1 MKNNKISGFQWAMT
15 IFVFFVI
22 TMALSI
28 MLRDFQ
34 SIIGVKHFIFEVT
47 DLAPLI
53 AAIICILVFKYKK
66 VQLAGLKFSISLK
79 VIERL
84 LLALILPLVIL
95 IIGMYSFNTFADS
108 FILLQS
114 TGLSVPITH
123 ILIGHILM
131 AFVVE
136 FGFRSY
142 LQNIVETKMNTFF
155 ASIVVGLMYSVFSAN
170 TTYGTEFAAYNFL
183 YTFSFSMILG
193 ELIRA
198 TKGRT
203 IYIATTFHASMT
215 FGLIFLFSEEIG
227 DLFSIKVIAISTAIV
242 AVGYIGLSLII
253 RGIAYLTT
261 RRNLEE
267 LEPNNYLDHVNDDEE
282 TNHTKAEKSS
292 SNIKNAEKTGV
303 ATASTVGI
311 AKNDTENTVADEPS
325 IHEGTENTVADEP
338 SIHEGTEKTEPQHHI
353 DNQTESNH
361 DEDHDITSESVE
373 SAESVKQAPQ
383 SDDLTNDSNEDEKQ
397 SLKEPATYKED
408 RRSSV
413 VIDAEK
419 HIEKTEEQSSDKN
432 K

>member
-1 MKNNKISGFQWAMT
+1 MKKNKISGFQWAMT

-34 SIIGVKHFIFEVT
+34 SVIGVKHFIFEVT

-66 VQLAGLKFSISLK
+66 IQLAGLKFSISLK

-84 LLALILPLVIL
+84 LLALILPLIIL
-95 IIGMYSFNTFADS
+95 IIGMYSFNTFSDS

-282 TNHTKAEKSS
+282 TNHTEAEKSS
-292 SNIKNAEKTGV
+292 SNIKDVEKTGV

-311 AKNDTENTVADEPS
+311 AKNDTENTL
-325 IHEGTENTVADEP
+325 ADEP
-338 SIHEGTEKTEPQHHI
+338 SIHEGTEKTESQHHI
-353 DNQTESNH
+353 DNLTESNH

-373 SAESVKQAPQ
+373 SAESVKHAPQ
-383 SDDLTNDSNEDEKQ
+383 SDDLTNDSNEDETEQ

>member
-84 LLALILPLVIL
+84 LLALILPLIIL

-227 DLFSIKVIAISTAIV
+227 NLFSIKVIAISTAIV

-253 RGIAYLTT
+253 RGVAYLTT

-282 TNHTKAEKSS
+282 TNHTEAEKSS
-292 SNIKNAEKTGV
+292 SNIKDAEKTGV

-311 AKNDTENTVADEPS
+311 AKNDTEK
-325 IHEGTENTVADEP
+325 TVADEP

-361 DEDHDITSESVE
+361 DEHHDITSESVE
-373 SAESVKQAPQ
+373 SAESVKHAPQ
-383 SDDLTNDSNEDEKQ
+383 SDDLTNDSNEDEIQ

>member
-34 SIIGVKHFIFEVT
+34 SVIGVKHFIFEVT

-53 AAIICILVFKYKK
+53 AAIICIVIFKYKK

-79 VIERL
+79 VIERI
-84 LLALILPLVIL
+84 LLALILPLIIL

-131 AFVVE
+131 AFIVE

-282 TNHTKAEKSS
+282 TNHTEAEKSS
-292 SNIKNAEKTGV
+292 SNIKDVEKTGV
-303 ATASTVGI
+303 ATASTIGI

-325 IHEGTENTVADEP
+325 IHEGTE
-338 SIHEGTEKTEPQHHI
+338 KTESQHHI

-373 SAESVKQAPQ
+373 SVESVKHAPQ
-383 SDDLTNDSNEDEKQ
+383 SDDLTNDSNEDETEQ

>member
-53 AAIICILVFKYKK
+53 AAIICIVIFKYKK

-79 VIERL
+79 VIERI
-84 LLALILPLVIL
+84 LLALILPLIIL

-282 TNHTKAEKSS
+282 TNHTEAEKSS
-292 SNIKNAEKTGV
+292 SNIKDVEKTGV
-303 ATASTVGI
+303 ATASTIGI

-325 IHEGTENTVADEP
+325 IHEGTE
-338 SIHEGTEKTEPQHHI
+338 KTESQHHI

-373 SAESVKQAPQ
+373 SVESVKHAPQ
-383 SDDLTNDSNEDEKQ
+383 SDDLTNDSNEDETEQ

>member
-1 MKNNKISGFQWAMT
+1 MKKNKISGFQWAMT

-34 SIIGVKHFIFEVT
+34 SVIGVKHFIFEVT

-66 VQLAGLKFSISLK
+66 IQLAGLKFSISLK

-84 LLALILPLVIL
+84 LLALILPLIIL

-242 AVGYIGLSLII
+242 AVSYIGLSLII

-282 TNHTKAEKSS
+282 TNHTEAEKSS
-292 SNIKNAEKTGV
+292 SNIKDVEKTGV

-311 AKNDTENTVADEPS
+311 AKNDTENTL
-325 IHEGTENTVADEP
+325 ADEP
-338 SIHEGTEKTEPQHHI
+338 SIHEGTEKTESQHHI
-353 DNQTESNH
+353 DNLTESNH

-373 SAESVKQAPQ
+373 SAESVKHAPQ
-383 SDDLTNDSNEDEKQ
+383 SDDLTNDSNEDETEQ

>member
-34 SIIGVKHFIFEVT
+34 SVIGVKHFIFEVT

-53 AAIICILVFKYKK
+53 AAIICIVIFKYKK

-79 VIERL
+79 VIERI
-84 LLALILPLVIL
+84 LLALILPLIIL

-170 TTYGTEFAAYNFL
+170 TTYGTEFAAYNSL

-282 TNHTKAEKSS
+282 TNHTEAEKSS
-292 SNIKNAEKTGV
+292 SNIKDVEKTGV
-303 ATASTVGI
+303 ATASTIGI

-325 IHEGTENTVADEP
+325 IHEGTE
-338 SIHEGTEKTEPQHHI
+338 KTESQHHI

-373 SAESVKQAPQ
+373 SVESVKHAPQ
-383 SDDLTNDSNEDEKQ
+383 SDDLTNDSNEDETEQ

>member
-282 TNHTKAEKSS
+282 TNHTEAEKSS

-311 AKNDTENTVADEPS
+311 AKNDTENTVADEQS
-325 IHEGTENTVADEP
+325 IHEGA
-338 SIHEGTEKTEPQHHI
+338 EKTEPQHHI
-353 DNQTESNH
+353 GNQTESNH

-383 SDDLTNDSNEDEKQ
+383 SDDLTNDSNEDEIEQ

>member
-1 MKNNKISGFQWAMT
+1 MKKNKISGFQWAMT

-34 SIIGVKHFIFEVT
+34 SVIGVKHFIFEVT

-66 VQLAGLKFSISLK
+66 IQLAGLKFSISLK

-84 LLALILPLVIL
+84 LLALILPLIIL

-267 LEPNNYLDHVNDDEE
+267 LESNNYLDHVNDDEE
-282 TNHTKAEKSS
+282 TNHTEAEKSS
-292 SNIKNAEKTGV
+292 SNIKDVEKTGV

-311 AKNDTENTVADEPS
+311 AKNDTENTL
-325 IHEGTENTVADEP
+325 ADEP
-338 SIHEGTEKTEPQHHI
+338 SIHEGTEKTESQHHI
-353 DNQTESNH
+353 DNLTESNH

-373 SAESVKQAPQ
+373 SAESVKHAPQ
-383 SDDLTNDSNEDEKQ
+383 SDDLTNDSNEDETEQ

>member
-34 SIIGVKHFIFEVT
+34 SVIGVKHFIFEVT

-53 AAIICILVFKYKK
+53 AAIICIVIFKYKK

-79 VIERL
+79 VIERI
-84 LLALILPLVIL
+84 LLALILPLIIL

-282 TNHTKAEKSS
+282 TNHTEAEKSS
-292 SNIKNAEKTGV
+292 SNIKDVEKTGV
-303 ATASTVGI
+303 ATATTIGI

-325 IHEGTENTVADEP
+325 IHEGTE
-338 SIHEGTEKTEPQHHI
+338 KTESQHHI

-373 SAESVKQAPQ
+373 SVESVKHAPQ
-383 SDDLTNDSNEDEKQ
+383 SDDLTNDSNEDETEQ

>member
-1 MKNNKISGFQWAMT
+1 MKKNKISGFQWAMT

-34 SIIGVKHFIFEVT
+34 SVIGVKHFIFEVT

-66 VQLAGLKFSISLK
+66 IQLAGLKFSISLK

-84 LLALILPLVIL
+84 LLALILPLIIL

-170 TTYGTEFAAYNFL
+170 TTYGTEFSAYNFL

-282 TNHTKAEKSS
+282 TNHTEAEKSS
-292 SNIKNAEKTGV
+292 SNIKDVEKTGV

-311 AKNDTENTVADEPS
+311 AKNDTENTL
-325 IHEGTENTVADEP
+325 ADEP
-338 SIHEGTEKTEPQHHI
+338 SIHEGTEKTESQHHI
-353 DNQTESNH
+353 DNLTESNH

-373 SAESVKQAPQ
+373 SAESVKHAPQ
-383 SDDLTNDSNEDEKQ
+383 SDDLTNDSNEDETEQ

>member
-1 MKNNKISGFQWAMT
+1 
-15 IFVFFVI
+15 
-22 TMALSI
+22 

-34 SIIGVKHFIFEVT
+34 SVIGVKHFIFEVT

-66 VQLAGLKFSISLK
+66 IQLAGLKFSISLK

-84 LLALILPLVIL
+84 LLALILPLIIL

-170 TTYGTEFAAYNFL
+170 TTYDTEFAAYNFL

-282 TNHTKAEKSS
+282 TNHTEAEKSS
-292 SNIKNAEKTGV
+292 SNIKDAEKTGV

-325 IHEGTENTVADEP
+325 IHEGTE
-338 SIHEGTEKTEPQHHI
+338 KTESQHHI

-361 DEDHDITSESVE
+361 DEDHDITSKSVE
-373 SAESVKQAPQ
+373 SAESVKHAPQ
-383 SDDLTNDSNEDEKQ
+383 SDDLTNDSNEDETEQ

>member
-1 MKNNKISGFQWAMT
+1 
-15 IFVFFVI
+15 
-22 TMALSI
+22 
-28 MLRDFQ
+28 
-34 SIIGVKHFIFEVT
+34 
-47 DLAPLI
+47 
-53 AAIICILVFKYKK
+53 
-66 VQLAGLKFSISLK
+66 
-79 VIERL
+79 ERL
-84 LLALILPLVIL
+84 LLALILPLIIL

-282 TNHTKAEKSS
+282 TNHTEAEKSS
-292 SNIKNAEKTGV
+292 SNIKDAEKAGV

-311 AKNDTENTVADEPS
+311 AKNDTENTVTDEP
-325 IHEGTENTVADEP
+325 N
-338 SIHEGTEKTEPQHHI
+338 IHEGTEKTEPQHHI

-373 SAESVKQAPQ
+373 SAESVKHAPQ
-383 SDDLTNDSNEDEKQ
+383 SDDLTNDSNEDEIQ

-432 K
+432 I

>member
-84 LLALILPLVIL
+84 LLALILPLIIL

-253 RGIAYLTT
+253 RGVAYLTT

-282 TNHTKAEKSS
+282 TNHTEAEKSS
-292 SNIKNAEKTGV
+292 SNIKDAEKTGV

-311 AKNDTENTVADEPS
+311 AKNDTEK
-325 IHEGTENTVADEP
+325 TVADEP

-361 DEDHDITSESVE
+361 DEHHDITSESVE
-373 SAESVKQAPQ
+373 SEESVKHAPQ
-383 SDDLTNDSNEDEKQ
+383 SDDLTNDSNEDEIQ

>member
-34 SIIGVKHFIFEVT
+34 SVIGVKHFIFEVT

-53 AAIICILVFKYKK
+53 AAIICIVIFKYKK

-79 VIERL
+79 VIERI
-84 LLALILPLVIL
+84 LLALILPLIIL

-282 TNHTKAEKSS
+282 TNHTEAEKSS
-292 SNIKNAEKTGV
+292 SNIKDVEKTGV
-303 ATASTVGI
+303 ATASTIGI
-311 AKNDTENTVADEPS
+311 SKNDTENTVADEPS
-325 IHEGTENTVADEP
+325 IHEGTE
-338 SIHEGTEKTEPQHHI
+338 KTESQHHI

-373 SAESVKQAPQ
+373 SVESVKHAPQ
-383 SDDLTNDSNEDEKQ
+383 SDDLTNDSNEDETEQ

>member
-34 SIIGVKHFIFEVT
+34 SVIGVKHFIFEVT

-53 AAIICILVFKYKK
+53 AAIICIVIFKYKK

-79 VIERL
+79 VIERI
-84 LLALILPLVIL
+84 LLALILPLIIL

-253 RGIAYLTT
+253 RGITYLTT

-282 TNHTKAEKSS
+282 TNHTEAEKSS
-292 SNIKNAEKTGV
+292 SNIKDVEKTGV
-303 ATASTVGI
+303 ATASTIGI

-325 IHEGTENTVADEP
+325 IHEGTE
-338 SIHEGTEKTEPQHHI
+338 KTESQHHI

-373 SAESVKQAPQ
+373 SVKHAPQ
-383 SDDLTNDSNEDEKQ
+383 SDDLTNDSNEDETEQ

>member
-34 SIIGVKHFIFEVT
+34 SVIGVKHFIFEVT

-53 AAIICILVFKYKK
+53 AAIICIVIFKYKK

-79 VIERL
+79 VIERI
-84 LLALILPLVIL
+84 LLALILPLIIL

-227 DLFSIKVIAISTAIV
+227 DLFSIKIIAISTAIV

-282 TNHTKAEKSS
+282 TNHTEAEKSS
-292 SNIKNAEKTGV
+292 SNIKDVEKTGV
-303 ATASTVGI
+303 ATASTIGI

-325 IHEGTENTVADEP
+325 IHEGTE
-338 SIHEGTEKTEPQHHI
+338 KTESQHHI

-373 SAESVKQAPQ
+373 SVESVKHAPQ
-383 SDDLTNDSNEDEKQ
+383 SDDLTNDSNEDETEQ

>member
-325 IHEGTENTVADEP
+325 IHEGTE
-338 SIHEGTEKTEPQHHI
+338 KTEPQHHI

-397 SLKEPATYKED
+397 SLKKPATYKED

>member
-34 SIIGVKHFIFEVT
+34 SVIGVKHFIFEVT

-53 AAIICILVFKYKK
+53 AAIICIVIFKYKK

-79 VIERL
+79 VIERI
-84 LLALILPLVIL
+84 LLALILPLIIL

-282 TNHTKAEKSS
+282 TNHTEAEKSS
-292 SNIKNAEKTGV
+292 SNIKDVEKTGV
-303 ATASTVGI
+303 ATASTIGI

-325 IHEGTENTVADEP
+325 IHEGTE
-338 SIHEGTEKTEPQHHI
+338 KTESQHHI

-373 SAESVKQAPQ
+373 SVESVKHAPQ
-383 SDDLTNDSNEDEKQ
+383 SDDLTNDSNEDETEQ
-397 SLKEPATYKED
+397 SLKESATYKED

>member
-1 MKNNKISGFQWAMT
+1 MKKNKISGFQWAMT

-34 SIIGVKHFIFEVT
+34 SVIGVKHFIFEVT

-66 VQLAGLKFSISLK
+66 IQLAGLKFSISLK

-84 LLALILPLVIL
+84 LLALILPLIIL

-282 TNHTKAEKSS
+282 TNHTEAEKSS
-292 SNIKNAEKTGV
+292 SNIKDVEKTGV

-311 AKNDTENTVADEPS
+311 AKNDTENTLADES
-325 IHEGTENTVADEP
+325 
-338 SIHEGTEKTEPQHHI
+338 SIHEGTEKTESQHHI
-353 DNQTESNH
+353 DNLTESNH

-373 SAESVKQAPQ
+373 SAESVKHAPQ
-383 SDDLTNDSNEDEKQ
+383 SDDLTNDSNEDETEQ

>member
-34 SIIGVKHFIFEVT
+34 SVIGVKHFIFEVT

-66 VQLAGLKFSISLK
+66 IQLAGLKFSISLK

-84 LLALILPLVIL
+84 LLALILPLIIL

-170 TTYGTEFAAYNFL
+170 TTYDTEFAAYNFL

-282 TNHTKAEKSS
+282 TNHTEAEKSS
-292 SNIKNAEKTGV
+292 SNIKDAEKTGV

-325 IHEGTENTVADEP
+325 IHEGTE
-338 SIHEGTEKTEPQHHI
+338 KTESQHHI

-361 DEDHDITSESVE
+361 DEDHDITSKSVE
-373 SAESVKQAPQ
+373 SAESVKHAPQ
-383 SDDLTNDSNEDEKQ
+383 SVDLTNDSNEDETEQ

-419 HIEKTEEQSSDKN
+419 HTEKTEEQSSDKN

>member
-282 TNHTKAEKSS
+282 TNHTKAKKSS

-311 AKNDTENTVADEPS
+311 AKND
-325 IHEGTENTVADEP
+325 TENTVADEP

>member
-84 LLALILPLVIL
+84 LLALILPLIIL

-155 ASIVVGLMYSVFSAN
+155 ASIVIGLMYSVFSAN

-282 TNHTKAEKSS
+282 TNHTRAEKSS
-292 SNIKNAEKTGV
+292 SNIKDAEKTGV
-303 ATASTVGI
+303 STASTVGI
-311 AKNDTENTVADEPS
+311 AKSD
-325 IHEGTENTVADEP
+325 TENTVADEP

-373 SAESVKQAPQ
+373 SAESVKHTLQ

>member
-34 SIIGVKHFIFEVT
+34 SVIGVKHFIFEVT

-53 AAIICILVFKYKK
+53 AAIICIVIFKYKK

-79 VIERL
+79 VIERI
-84 LLALILPLVIL
+84 LLALILPLIIL

-282 TNHTKAEKSS
+282 TNHTEAEKSS
-292 SNIKNAEKTGV
+292 SNIKDVEKTGV
-303 ATASTVGI
+303 ATASTIGI
-311 AKNDTENTVADEPS
+311 AKNDTEK
-325 IHEGTENTVADEP
+325 TVADEP
-338 SIHEGTEKTEPQHHI
+338 SIHEGTEKTESQHHI

-373 SAESVKQAPQ
+373 SVESVKHAPQ
-383 SDDLTNDSNEDEKQ
+383 SDDLTNDSNEDETEQ

>member
-84 LLALILPLVIL
+84 LLALILPLIIL

-242 AVGYIGLSLII
+242 AVGYIGLNLII

-282 TNHTKAEKSS
+282 TNHTRAEKSS
-292 SNIKNAEKTGV
+292 SNIKDAEKTGV
-303 ATASTVGI
+303 STASTVGI
-311 AKNDTENTVADEPS
+311 AKSD
-325 IHEGTENTVADEP
+325 TENTVADEP

-373 SAESVKQAPQ
+373 SAESVKHTLQ

>member
-34 SIIGVKHFIFEVT
+34 SVIGVKHFIFEVT

-53 AAIICILVFKYKK
+53 AAIICIVIFKYKK

-79 VIERL
+79 VIERI
-84 LLALILPLVIL
+84 LLALILPLIIL

-170 TTYGTEFAAYNFL
+170 TTYGIEFAAYNFL

-282 TNHTKAEKSS
+282 TNHTEAEKSS
-292 SNIKNAEKTGV
+292 SNIKDVEKTGV
-303 ATASTVGI
+303 ATASTIGI

-325 IHEGTENTVADEP
+325 IHEGTE
-338 SIHEGTEKTEPQHHI
+338 KTESQHHI

-373 SAESVKQAPQ
+373 SVKHAPQ
-383 SDDLTNDSNEDEKQ
+383 SDDLTNDSNEDETEQ

>member
-84 LLALILPLVIL
+84 LLALILPLIIL
-95 IIGMYSFNTFADS
+95 IISMYSFNTFADS

-282 TNHTKAEKSS
+282 TNHTEAEKSS
-292 SNIKNAEKTGV
+292 SNIKDAEKAGV

-311 AKNDTENTVADEPS
+311 TKNDTENTVTDEP
-325 IHEGTENTVADEP
+325 N
-338 SIHEGTEKTEPQHHI
+338 IHEGTEKTEPQHHI

-373 SAESVKQAPQ
+373 SAESVKHAPQ
-383 SDDLTNDSNEDEKQ
+383 SDDLTNDSNEDEIQ

-432 K
+432 I

>member
-34 SIIGVKHFIFEVT
+34 SRIGVKHFIFEVT

-66 VQLAGLKFSISLK
+66 VQLAGLKFTISLK
-79 VIERL
+79 VIERI
-84 LLALILPLVIL
+84 LLALILPLIIL

-114 TGLSVPITH
+114 TDLSVPITH

-155 ASIVVGLMYSVFSAN
+155 ASIVVGLIYSVFSAN

-215 FGLIFLFSEEIG
+215 FGLVFLFSEEIG

-242 AVGYIGLSLII
+242 AVAYIGLSLII

-261 RRNLEE
+261 KRSLDEV
-267 LEPNNYLDHVNDDEE
+267 EPNNYLDHVNDDSESE
-282 TNHTKAEKSS
+282 DAKDDKATTQDHK
-292 SNIKNAEKTGV
+292 A
-303 ATASTVGI
+303 ATAGAVTATTAGI
-311 AKNDTENTVADEPS
+311 AKHDNVTTSDEEANVHQENNLTSEVDQSENQSVATQDAERVIVPEATESTDQDPN
-325 IHEGTENTVADEP
+325 I
-338 SIHEGTEKTEPQHHI
+338 
-353 DNQTESNH
+353 QTEVDTNN
-361 DEDHDITSESVE
+361 
-373 SAESVKQAPQ
+373 AN
-383 SDDLTNDSNEDEKQ
+383 DDKNQ
-397 SLKEPATYKED
+397 SLKEPSTYKDD

-419 HIEKTEEQSSDKN
+419 HIEKTEEQSSDTN

>member
-1 MKNNKISGFQWAMT
+1 MKKNKISGFQWAMT

-34 SIIGVKHFIFEVT
+34 SVIGVKHFIFEVT

-66 VQLAGLKFSISLK
+66 IQLAGLKFSISLK

-84 LLALILPLVIL
+84 LLALILPLIIL

-198 TKGRT
+198 TKGRK

-282 TNHTKAEKSS
+282 TNHTEAEKSS
-292 SNIKNAEKTGV
+292 SNIKDVEKTGV

-311 AKNDTENTVADEPS
+311 AKNDTENTL
-325 IHEGTENTVADEP
+325 ADEP
-338 SIHEGTEKTEPQHHI
+338 SIHEGTEKTESQHHI
-353 DNQTESNH
+353 DNLTESNH

-373 SAESVKQAPQ
+373 SAESVKHAPQ
-383 SDDLTNDSNEDEKQ
+383 SDDLTNDSNEDETEQ

>member
-1 MKNNKISGFQWAMT
+1 MKKNKISGFQWAMT

-34 SIIGVKHFIFEVT
+34 SVIGVKHFIFEVT

-66 VQLAGLKFSISLK
+66 IQLAGLKFSISLK

-84 LLALILPLVIL
+84 LLALILPLIIL

-282 TNHTKAEKSS
+282 TNHTEAEKSS
-292 SNIKNAEKTGV
+292 SNIKDVEKTGV

-311 AKNDTENTVADEPS
+311 AKNDTENTLADEPS
-325 IHEGTENTVADEP
+325 IHEGA
-338 SIHEGTEKTEPQHHI
+338 EKTESQHHI
-353 DNQTESNH
+353 DNLTESNH

-373 SAESVKQAPQ
+373 SAESVKHAPQ
-383 SDDLTNDSNEDEKQ
+383 SDDLTNDSNEDETEQ

>member
-84 LLALILPLVIL
+84 LLALILPLIIL

-282 TNHTKAEKSS
+282 TNHTEAEKSS
-292 SNIKNAEKTGV
+292 SNIKDAEKAGV

-311 AKNDTENTVADEPS
+311 AKNDTENTVTDEP
-325 IHEGTENTVADEP
+325 N
-338 SIHEGTEKTEPQHHI
+338 IHEGTEKTEPQHHI

-373 SAESVKQAPQ
+373 SAESVKHAPQ
-383 SDDLTNDSNEDEKQ
+383 SDDLTNDLNEDEIQ

-432 K
+432 I

>member
-34 SIIGVKHFIFEVT
+34 SVIGVKHFIFEVT

-66 VQLAGLKFSISLK
+66 IQLAGLKFSISLK

-84 LLALILPLVIL
+84 LLALILPLIIL

-170 TTYGTEFAAYNFL
+170 TTYDTEFAAYNFL

-282 TNHTKAEKSS
+282 TNHTEAEKSS
-292 SNIKNAEKTGV
+292 SNIKDAEKTGV

-325 IHEGTENTVADEP
+325 IHEGTE
-338 SIHEGTEKTEPQHHI
+338 KTESQHHI

-361 DEDHDITSESVE
+361 DEDHDITSKSVE
-373 SAESVKQAPQ
+373 SVKHAPQ
-383 SDDLTNDSNEDEKQ
+383 SDDLTNDSNEDETEQ

>member
-84 LLALILPLVIL
+84 LLALILPLIIL
-95 IIGMYSFNTFADS
+95 IISMYSFNTFADS

-282 TNHTKAEKSS
+282 TNHTEAEKSS
-292 SNIKNAEKTGV
+292 SNIKDAEKAGV

-311 AKNDTENTVADEPS
+311 AKNDTENTVTDEP
-325 IHEGTENTVADEP
+325 N
-338 SIHEGTEKTEPQHHI
+338 IHEGTEKTEPQHHI

-373 SAESVKQAPQ
+373 SAESVKHAPQ
-383 SDDLTNDSNEDEKQ
+383 SDDLTNDSNEDEIQ

>member
-34 SIIGVKHFIFEVT
+34 SVIGVKHFIFEVT
-47 DLAPLI
+47 DLALLI

-66 VQLAGLKFSISLK
+66 IQLAGLKFSISLK

-84 LLALILPLVIL
+84 LLALILPLIIL

-170 TTYGTEFAAYNFL
+170 TTYDTEFAAYNFL

-282 TNHTKAEKSS
+282 TNHTEAEKSS
-292 SNIKNAEKTGV
+292 SNIKDAEKTGV

-325 IHEGTENTVADEP
+325 IHEGTE
-338 SIHEGTEKTEPQHHI
+338 KTESQHHI

-361 DEDHDITSESVE
+361 DEDHDITSKSVE
-373 SAESVKQAPQ
+373 SAESVKHAPQ
-383 SDDLTNDSNEDEKQ
+383 SDDLTNDSNEDETEQ

>member
-1 MKNNKISGFQWAMT
+1 MKNNKISGFQWALT

-34 SIIGVKHFIFEVT
+34 SKIGVKHFIFEVT

-53 AAIICILVFKYKK
+53 AAIICIIVFKYKK
-66 VQLAGLKFSISLK
+66 VQLAGLKFTLSLK
-79 VIERL
+79 VIERI
-84 LLALILPLVIL
+84 LLALILPLIIL

-114 TGLSVPITH
+114 TDLSVPITH

-155 ASIVVGLMYSVFSAN
+155 ASIVVGLIYSVFSAN

-215 FGLIFLFSEEIG
+215 FGLVFLFSEEIG
-227 DLFSIKVIAISTAIV
+227 DLFSMKVIAISTAIV
-242 AVGYIGLSLII
+242 AVAYIGLSLII
-253 RGIAYLTT
+253 RGIVYLTT
-261 RRNLEE
+261 KRSLDEV
-267 LEPNNYLDHVNDDEE
+267 EPNNYLDHINDE
-282 TNHTKAEKSS
+282 TKAEI
-292 SNIKNAEKTGV
+292 IKDDTATTQDHKAETTANAGAVTAITADIAKHDNVTTSDEEANVNLEDNPTSEVDNSKNQSV
-303 ATASTVGI
+303 ATQ
-311 AKNDTENTVADEPS
+311 N
-325 IHEGTENTVADEP
+325 
-338 SIHEGTEKTEPQHHI
+338 
-353 DNQTESNH
+353 
-361 DEDHDITSESVE
+361 
-373 SAESVKQAPQ
+373 AESVIAPEAIESANQDKNIQSEVDTNYANEGENQA
-383 SDDLTNDSNEDEKQ
+383 
-397 SLKEPATYKED
+397 LKEPSTYKDD

-419 HIEKTEEQSSDKN
+419 HIEKTEEQSSDTN

>member
-1 MKNNKISGFQWAMT
+1 MKKNKISGFQWAMT

-34 SIIGVKHFIFEVT
+34 SVIGVKHFIFEVT

-66 VQLAGLKFSISLK
+66 IQLAGLKFSISLK

-84 LLALILPLVIL
+84 LLALILPLIIL

-183 YTFSFSMILG
+183 YTFLFSMILG

-282 TNHTKAEKSS
+282 TNHTEAEKSS
-292 SNIKNAEKTGV
+292 SNIKDVEKTGV

-311 AKNDTENTVADEPS
+311 AKNDTENTL
-325 IHEGTENTVADEP
+325 ADEP
-338 SIHEGTEKTEPQHHI
+338 SIHEGTEKTESQHHI
-353 DNQTESNH
+353 DNLTESNH

-373 SAESVKQAPQ
+373 SAESVKHAPQ
-383 SDDLTNDSNEDEKQ
+383 SDDLTNDSNEDETEQ

>member
-84 LLALILPLVIL
+84 LLALILPLIIL

-282 TNHTKAEKSS
+282 TNHTEAEKSS
-292 SNIKNAEKTGV
+292 SNIKDAEKTGV
-303 ATASTVGI
+303 AAASTVGI
-311 AKNDTENTVADEPS
+311 AKNDTEKTA
-325 IHEGTENTVADEP
+325 GDEP

-361 DEDHDITSESVE
+361 DEHHDITSESVE
-373 SAESVKQAPQ
+373 SAESVKHAPQ
-383 SDDLTNDSNEDEKQ
+383 SDDLTNDSNEDEIQ